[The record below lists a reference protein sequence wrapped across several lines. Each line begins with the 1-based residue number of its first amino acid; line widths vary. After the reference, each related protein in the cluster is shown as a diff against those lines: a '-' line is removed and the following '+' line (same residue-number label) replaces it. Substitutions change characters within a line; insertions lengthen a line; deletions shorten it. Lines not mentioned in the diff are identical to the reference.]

1 MDHGDRGAL
10 AISSTYI
17 YSEELGSSKWMQL
30 SCITN
35 RANHELYCG
44 RTDSQGR
51 VSCFK
56 SAGQIAGENEATLLA
71 SNRPGKSNAVLRLYK
86 SYLTLSTRHGMT
98 SEQFKVAFLVFV
110 LSTLFV
116 PGAKHDH
123 VCVDYWGAHHVFI
136 YVTGQT
142 TTSILNCSHQLA
154 TSSRTLSQD
163 ADTEF

>member
-1 MDHGDRGAL
+1 MTWTTVIEERL
-10 AISSTYI
+10 RFSST
-17 YSEELGSSKWMQL
+17 WMQL

-51 VSCFK
+51 VSCFN

-71 SNRPGKSNAVLRLYK
+71 SDRPGKSNAVLRLYK
-86 SYLTLSTRHGMT
+86 SYLTLSTRHGKT

-110 LSTLFV
+110 MSTLFV

-136 YVTGQT
+136 CDWADYYIHNKLLASVSNFKSDSRSGCQHG
-142 TTSILNCSHQLA
+142 ILKNL
-154 TSSRTLSQD
+154 
-163 ADTEF
+163 